1 MKKSIS
7 IGLFC
12 LFICTLISV
21 PLYAQDLSAE
31 LATIAKNYEKAYND
45 RNVASLVAFYT
56 MDAERIFSD
65 SRTFKGKKE
74 IAAGIEADFTDSQL
88 MVSIQ
93 NSSYEQNPDGSITM
107 LGTYQLKGIAGGQA
121 VDVSGKY
128 TNTLKKVSGKWLISK
143 SSLVSD

>member
-12 LFICTLISV
+12 LFICTFISGS
-21 PLYAQDLSAE
+21 LYSQDLSAE
-31 LATIAKNYEKAYND
+31 LATIAKNYENAYNERD
-45 RNVASLVAFYT
+45 VAALVAFYT

-65 SRTFKGKKE
+65 GRSFKGKDE
-74 IAAGIEADFTDSQL
+74 ISASMEADFTDSQL

-107 LGTYQLKGIAGGQA
+107 YGTYQLKGTAGGQA

-128 TNTLKKVSGKWLISK
+128 TNILKKVSGKWLISK
-143 SSLVSD
+143 STIVSD

>member
-45 RNVASLVAFYT
+45 RDVESLVAFYT

-65 SRTFKGKKE
+65 GRTFKGKKE

-121 VDVSGKY
+121 VDVSRKY